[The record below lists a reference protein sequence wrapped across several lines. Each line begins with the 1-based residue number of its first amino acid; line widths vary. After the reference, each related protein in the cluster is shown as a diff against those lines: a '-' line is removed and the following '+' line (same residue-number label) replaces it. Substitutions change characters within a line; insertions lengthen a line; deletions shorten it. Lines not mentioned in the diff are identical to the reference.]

1 MAARASMP
9 VLIVDGRHN
18 HDWRATTSELKSIL
32 EQAGF
37 RVDVATAPPSND
49 ALSSFLPEFA
59 RYRVVLPNYTDFGN
73 GGEWAQA
80 AKAAFSEY
88 ANAGGGIVVVHAA
101 SSAFPAWRQYNEICG
116 LGGWGGRDERSGPY
130 LRYSEGAVSRDV
142 SPGKAGHHG
151 PQHAFT
157 ITTRAPQHAI
167 VSGLPAKWLHAKD
180 ELFDSLRGPA
190 ANLELLATAWSDPA
204 NGGSGRDEPALF
216 TVKYGRGRVFHT
228 TLGHS
233 PEAMRST
240 GFRTTLQR
248 GTEWAA
254 TGRVT
259 TRAGWL
265 SEPRPGGPRPHNQ
278 QEVSSS

>member
-1 MAARASMP
+1 MQTRRQFVASAMAASESLP

-18 HDWRATTSELKSIL
+18 HDWKATTSELKLIL

-37 RVDVATAPPSND
+37 RVDVATAPPSNE
-49 ALSSFLPEFA
+49 ALPSFLPEFA

-73 GGEWAQA
+73 GGDWAPA
-80 AKAAFSEY
+80 AKAAFAEY
-88 ANAGGGIVVVHAA
+88 VNTGGGVVIVHAA

-116 LGGWGGRDERSGPY
+116 LGGWGGRDERSGPF
-130 LRYSEGAVSRDV
+130 LRFSDGVVSRDV
-142 SPGKAGHHG
+142 SLGKAGHHG
-151 PQHAFT
+151 PQQAFT
-157 ITTRAPQHAI
+157 ITTRAPQHPI
-167 VSGLPAKWLHAKD
+167 VSGLPATWLHAKD

-190 ANLELLATAWSDPA
+190 ANLELLATAWSDPTSS
-204 NGGSGRDEPALF
+204 GSGRDEPALF

-240 GFRTTLQR
+240 GFRATLQR

-259 TRAGWL
+259 QPPPAGF
-265 SEPRPGGPRPHNQ
+265 PHEN
-278 QEVSSS
+278 

>member
-1 MAARASMP
+1 MQTRRQFVAAAIAARASLP

-18 HDWRATTSELKSIL
+18 HDWKATTSELKSIL

-37 RVDVATAPPSND
+37 RVDVSTAPESND
-49 ALSSFLPEFA
+49 SFSSFLPEFA
-59 RYRVVLPNYTDFGN
+59 RYSVVLPNYTDFGN
-73 GGEWAQA
+73 GGEWSQA
-80 AKAAFSEY
+80 AKASFSAY
-88 ANAGGGIVVVHAA
+88 VNAGRGVVIVHAA
-101 SSAFPAWRQYNEICG
+101 SSAFPTWSQYNEICG
-116 LGGWGGRDERSGPY
+116 LGGWGGRDERSGPF
-130 LRYSEGAVSRDV
+130 LRYADGVVSRDV
-142 SPGKAGHHG
+142 APGKAGHHG
-151 PQHAFT
+151 PQHAFA
-157 ITTRAPQHAI
+157 ITTRAPQHPI

-190 ANLELLATAWSDPA
+190 SNLELLATAWSDPA

-216 TVKYGRGRVFHT
+216 TVSYGYGRVFHT

-240 GFRTTLQR
+240 GFRATLQR

-259 TRAGWL
+259 QTVPAGF
-265 SEPRPGGPRPHNQ
+265 PHEN
-278 QEVSSS
+278 